1 MYEIKCADTTSSSS
15 AASAEDPRTRG
26 GLGERPLGDPEL
38 ELASPFPPQAVGRA
52 IKVIGRVIGPET
64 TLDADAWRPW
74 PGARPAVAVLC
85 VADFAAFVGGPI
97 GGGGR
102 SPKGTPTPI
111 GIPRLKVGSK
121 DRPSNPRAG
130 TGISPRLSILPNR
143 FIPLSRN
150 SRLKTR
156 EF

>member
-38 ELASPFPPQAVGRA
+38 ELASPFPPPAVGRA
-52 IKVIGRVIGPET
+52 IGVIGRVIGPGT

-85 VADFAAFVGGPI
+85 VADFAAFV
-97 GGGGR
+97 
-102 SPKGTPTPI
+102 
-111 GIPRLKVGSK
+111 
-121 DRPSNPRAG
+121 DRWRWE
-130 TGISPRLSILPNR
+130 IS
-143 FIPLSRN
+143 
-150 SRLKTR
+150 
-156 EF
+156 